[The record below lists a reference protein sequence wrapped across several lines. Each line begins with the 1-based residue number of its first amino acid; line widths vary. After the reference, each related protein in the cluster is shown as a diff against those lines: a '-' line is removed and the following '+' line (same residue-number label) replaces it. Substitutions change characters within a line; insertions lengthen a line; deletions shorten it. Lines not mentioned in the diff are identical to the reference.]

1 MIDTVAR
8 PLCIVKKQLDDAEIK
23 YTVTITSP
31 TRQIS
36 NLEDFFYVIRQQIY
50 DGVYHLVVAAKMGK
64 GEVISN
70 DSQH

>member
-8 PLCIVKKQLDDAEIK
+8 PLCIIKKQLDDVQIK

-36 NLEDFFYVIRQQIY
+36 NLEDFYYVIRQRIY
-50 DGVYHLVVAAKMGK
+50 DGVYHLVVAAKMEK
-64 GEVISN
+64 AK
-70 DSQH
+70 